1 MLHKILKLLLL
12 RYVKSDVEKNLL
24 PSVFSVFVVIEGAD
38 LNLWMCRNGINIYTG
53 LTEMQ
58 HKWCR
63 SVLGKDIDA
72 VNGAC
77 LCSIIPSA
85 TIPQVRI
92 QG

>member
-53 LTEMQ
+53 LT
-58 HKWCR
+58 
-63 SVLGKDIDA
+63 
-72 VNGAC
+72 
-77 LCSIIPSA
+77 
-85 TIPQVRI
+85 
-92 QG
+92 